1 MLRSLAAGLSPGGS
15 IFWLTPGGYNTF
27 ADRRLAK
34 LQVFAGLPTRRE
46 YQF

>member
-1 MLRSLAAGLSPGGS
+1 MLRSLAAGLS
-15 IFWLTPGGYNTF
+15 PGGYNTF